1 MTETI
6 LVLAA
11 GASTRFGSMK
21 QLAFWQGR
29 PLIRFVVEEA
39 LAVRGDV
46 VVVVGSQ
53 TDDVR
58 PALEGLACRI
68 VEAANWSAGPGAS
81 LKAGLG
87 AIAPSSPGVLVTLVD
102 LPRVTRATF
111 TRLLEAPG
119 SLVAASFSDTVGA
132 PAVFRPPFLA
142 QLRELDDATGAKAL
156 LQRHLASVTAVPCPE
171 AALDVDTREAL
182 AALSQDRST

>member
-21 QLAFWQGR
+21 QLALWQGR

-46 VVVVGSQ
+46 VVVVGAHAEDL
-53 TDDVR
+53 TR
-58 PALEGLACRI
+58 ALHGSACRI

-81 LKAGLG
+81 LKAGLE
-87 AIAPSSPGVLVTLVD
+87 AIAPASPGVLVTLVD

-111 TRLLEAPG
+111 TRLLDQPG
-119 SLVAASFSDTVGA
+119 PLVAASFSDTIGA
-132 PAVFRPPFLA
+132 PAVFRPPFLE
-142 QLRELDDATGAKAL
+142 QLRVLDDATGAKAL
-156 LQRHLASVTAVPCPE
+156 LQRHLASVTPVPCPE
-171 AALDVDTREAL
+171 AALDVDTRDAL
-182 AALSQDRST
+182 AALNA